1 MTAHS
6 RWLIKD
12 SDSTERLLDKY
23 QQKFTLEPMQIR
35 HETLS
40 FYDDFEWHL
49 WHRKQLLASNNK
61 GLILRVDDSGL
72 TFFDGE
78 NPPVFAK
85 NLIHPTLKQSIQ
97 KLTKGRRL
105 FPMAEL
111 EVEFCHYAVRNKDLK
126 KVCDLSVILTGYG
139 TMVELKGLRGYD
151 KEYRR
156 CLNIVLHSKPDELEH
171 HIFLNSLR
179 LLGIKPS
186 SYSARPRIALT
197 PELDSCDAVAIIAS
211 TLWKNVRCNE
221 EGIIRDW
228 DTGFLHQYR
237 VALRR
242 LRALFTQMKQSIG
255 RDESQWFKKQLTQ
268 IAQTTGRLRDL
279 DVCLE
284 SEDYYLSLVPA
295 HFHIGLG
302 KLFRDIAG
310 ERQKEQKMLAQRL
323 NSPEYLS
330 QIGLIESRISLCP
343 QSPPRKGH
351 KAILKQASRQIVSRY
366 NAISMDAADIT
377 GHSPDEQV
385 HEVRL
390 ACKKLRYL
398 LEFFADLFPKEEIRP
413 LLKALKQLQN
423 NLGRFND
430 LCVQRENLE
439 IYLKGRNTSAD
450 TEAAV
455 HALNSALYSKQ
466 RQERAH
472 IGLQL
477 EAFLDNDIRLRVES
491 LIPTAVQRKSK
502 TGRLSE

>member
-12 SDSTERLLDKY
+12 SDSTEHLLNQY
-23 QQKFTLEPMQIR
+23 RQKFTLEPMQIR

-49 WHRKQLLASNNK
+49 WHKKQLLASNNK
-61 GLILRVDDSGL
+61 GLILRVEDSGL

-85 NLIHPTLKQSIQ
+85 NLIDPVLKQSIQ

-186 SYSARPRIALT
+186 SYRARPRIKLS
-197 PELDSCDAVAIIAS
+197 PELDSCDAVATIAK
-211 TLWKNVRCNE
+211 TLWTNVRCNE

-242 LRALFTQMKQSIG
+242 LRALFAQMKSDVGQ
-255 RDESQWFKKQLTQ
+255 DESQWFKKQLTQ
-268 IAQTTGRLRDL
+268 VAQATSRLRDL

-284 SEDYYLSLVPA
+284 SEDYYLNLIPA
-295 HFHIGLG
+295 RFHNGLE
-302 KLFRDIAG
+302 KLFRDIAC
-310 ERQKEQKMLAQRL
+310 ERQKEQKKLAQQL

-330 QIGLIESRISLCP
+330 QIGLIESRLALCP
-343 QSPPRKGH
+343 QSPTRRGH
-351 KAILKQASRQIVSRY
+351 KPVIKRAARQIISRY
-366 NAISMDAADIT
+366 NAICADALDIND
-377 GHSPDEQV
+377 HSPDDQV
-385 HEVRL
+385 HDIRL

-398 LEFFADLFPKEEIRP
+398 LEFFTDLFPKSQIRP

-430 LCVQRENLE
+430 FCVQRESLE
-439 IYLKGRNTSAD
+439 IYLKDHTISAD

-455 HALNSALYSKQ
+455 HALNSVLYNKQ
-466 RQERAH
+466 LQERARIH
-472 IGLQL
+472 LQL
-477 EAFLDNDIRLRVES
+477 QAFLDDDIRQQVES
-491 LIPTAVQRKSK
+491 LMSVVSQNKHKA
-502 TGRLSE
+502 GRLSE